1 MNRRASTYVYKG
13 TTRRWFRDKK
23 QEIESQAKR
32 IRSLVIETLAIP
44 PQTGLG
50 LYLHRK
56 GPNQYKLLVSF
67 VLINPFKLISLRWL
81 HDQVLMLGHL
91 S

>member
-1 MNRRASTYVYKG
+1 VYIKG
-13 TTRRWFRDKK
+13 RPGGGLGKK
-23 QEIESQAKR
+23 QEIESQVKR

-56 GPNQYKLLVSF
+56 GLNQYKLLVSF
-67 VLINPFKLISLRWL
+67 VLFNPFKLTSSQWLRN
-81 HDQVLMLGHL
+81 
-91 S
+91 